1 MRHRGHL
8 PLPFPLPFPILLA
21 LLFGSASP
29 SVPFLG
35 GGCGGPAPASA
46 FSAPGG
52 MAADGGGCGGLGRR
66 IFVGSLTP
74 RGCDR
79 DELRREFSAYGPVLD
94 VTLHGLWKRSADGEE
109 AGSGGRE
116 ETDAEEG
123 GGMLEADGGTT
134 ATATATATDG
144 GGAGRKRRRAP
155 KVRPYAFV
163 AFEEEE
169 AAARAVA
176 ACASGEEGVRPAPG
190 GSRSPA
196 PPAPNL
202 PPALAALCG
211 AVRPATAV
219 RPRERSNARRG
230 RARDRSA
237 LASRLASGATA
248 VLQGPRSHLPRL
260 AGYLAT
266 PTPEGTAL
274 DPPPLGIDHPLPP
287 CDVLGELHPGRK
299 SVGLLFVRT
308 EEPGRL
314 AGSLPAI
321 PYLANAVSKAYAV
334 GGGPVRARDLEEVA
348 TEALRR
354 LGDLL
359 PPKAGGEGGKGGKGE
374 RVVVRVQAFP
384 PGLRPG
390 LIGAMDAQ
398 WNEEELEGADLSPS
412 GFTHTL
418 SVVEVERAEDEERE
432 GGDGGGRTGTY
443 LMGLAEALPTDALPP
458 EERARSRLPNG
469 GAGGGTDVC
478 RAYYKLQEALLRYPH
493 YASGSGPLAGKVA
506 LDCGAAPGGWTR
518 YLAEE
523 AGCGTVHGIDPG
535 RIDPAVLA
543 LGGVRHWPMTVGEAL
558 PLLAEENV
566 TVDVWVSDMCLHD
579 VGEQVG
585 WLLRARE
592 AGVLARGA
600 MFVLTLKCN
609 IGHSRESHDSQARR
623 EVERL
628 GGMATKVE
636 TMHLF
641 SNRSGERTV
650 VGFLT

>member
-134 ATATATATDG
+134 ATATATDG

-219 RPRERSNARRG
+219 RPRERSNEIG
-230 RARDRSA
+230 RA
-237 LASRLASGATA
+237 
-248 VLQGPRSHLPRL
+248 
-260 AGYLAT
+260 
-266 PTPEGTAL
+266 
-274 DPPPLGIDHPLPP
+274 
-287 CDVLGELHPGRK
+287 
-299 SVGLLFVRT
+299 
-308 EEPGRL
+308 
-314 AGSLPAI
+314 
-321 PYLANAVSKAYAV
+321 
-334 GGGPVRARDLEEVA
+334 
-348 TEALRR
+348 
-354 LGDLL
+354 
-359 PPKAGGEGGKGGKGE
+359 
-374 RVVVRVQAFP
+374 
-384 PGLRPG
+384 
-390 LIGAMDAQ
+390 
-398 WNEEELEGADLSPS
+398 
-412 GFTHTL
+412 
-418 SVVEVERAEDEERE
+418 
-432 GGDGGGRTGTY
+432 
-443 LMGLAEALPTDALPP
+443 
-458 EERARSRLPNG
+458 
-469 GAGGGTDVC
+469 
-478 RAYYKLQEALLRYPH
+478 
-493 YASGSGPLAGKVA
+493 
-506 LDCGAAPGGWTR
+506 
-518 YLAEE
+518 
-523 AGCGTVHGIDPG
+523 
-535 RIDPAVLA
+535 
-543 LGGVRHWPMTVGEAL
+543 
-558 PLLAEENV
+558 
-566 TVDVWVSDMCLHD
+566 
-579 VGEQVG
+579 
-585 WLLRARE
+585 
-592 AGVLARGA
+592 
-600 MFVLTLKCN
+600 
-609 IGHSRESHDSQARR
+609 
-623 EVERL
+623 
-628 GGMATKVE
+628 
-636 TMHLF
+636 
-641 SNRSGERTV
+641 
-650 VGFLT
+650 